1 MVGRKLRGCLASEA
15 VVRRVVAA
23 QALEGS
29 RFGAYPATLATF
41 VSSLVP
47 PKRTKTGRSPER
59 PIGWQL
65 YDLGI
70 NESKALGEC
79 IALGNP
85 REPPVATLFWPDGAL
100 RRISRGRP
108 IRAKAAPLQAL
119 GNNAPQELATV
130 SRTSTIRELIP
141 TGI

>member
-1 MVGRKLRGCLASEA
+1 MFRRTNGWLDSINRPRTRRRPRPPRGW
-15 VVRRVVAA
+15 
-23 QALEGS
+23 QGLEGS

-47 PKRTKTGRSPER
+47 PKRTKTGGSRER

-79 IALGNP
+79 IAQGNS

-100 RRISRGRP
+100 KTNIARSSDTRQSGSP
-108 IRAKAAPLQAL
+108 PGAGQ
-119 GNNAPQELATV
+119 
-130 SRTSTIRELIP
+130 
-141 TGI
+141 